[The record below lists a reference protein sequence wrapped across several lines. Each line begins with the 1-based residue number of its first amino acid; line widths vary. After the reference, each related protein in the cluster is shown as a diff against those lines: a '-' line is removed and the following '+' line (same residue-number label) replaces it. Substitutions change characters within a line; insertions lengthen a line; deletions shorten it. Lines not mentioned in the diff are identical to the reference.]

1 MKFLLPVI
9 ASVLLSGCNSIMQ
22 PFGTDN
28 LPAPA
33 PLANFTPERTV
44 IQQWSTKVGSGVG
57 DAYLKLSPAYSDGVV
72 YAADKTGRV
81 VAINATSGASRWEI
95 NTKLPITSGLAVREG
110 MLILGTNDGQ
120 VLALSTQ
127 DGRILWRAQVSNQIL
142 ATPTLLTDAA
152 LIKTIDGQVCSLTLN
167 TGKQKWC
174 HDHGAPTMILRGSSS
189 PQYADGL
196 VVAGF
201 ADGKLAAYHVETGKM
216 VWERALAVPKT
227 TSVVDQLVDIDVDP
241 RIANGVI
248 YVATYQGH
256 VAAVSLRSGDIL
268 WEHAISSYSGLALGQ
283 RLLFVSDAQS
293 TVWAFDRDEG
303 FVVWQQKVL
312 ANRFITGPALM
323 DNTLVVGDAEGYLHW
338 LAQKDGHLMA
348 RVQVEKKHGM
358 IAAPLVSP
366 DETVYVNLTDGKL
379 NAYRLK

>member
-1 MKFLLPVI
+1 M
-9 ASVLLSGCNSIMQ
+9 N

-33 PLANFTPERTV
+33 PLTTFTPERTV
-44 IQQWSTKVGSGVG
+44 TQQWTTTAGKGVG
-57 DAYLKLSPAYSDGVV
+57 DIYLKLSPAYSDGVV
-72 YAADKTGRV
+72 FAADKTGRV
-81 VAINATSGASRWEI
+81 VAVNANSGVSRWDIE
-95 NTKLPITSGLAVREG
+95 TKLPISSGLAARDG
-110 MLILGTNDGQ
+110 MVIFGTDDGQ
-120 VLALSTQ
+120 VLALSSQ
-127 DGRILWRAQVSNQIL
+127 NGRTLWRARVSNQVL
-142 ATPTLLTDAA
+142 ATPTIANDFV
-152 LIKTIDGQVCSLTLN
+152 LIKTIDGQVCLLTLK
-167 TGKQKWC
+167 TGQQKWC

-201 ADGKLAAYHVETGKM
+201 ADGKLAAYNVETGKI

-227 TSVVDQLVDIDVDP
+227 TSAIDQLVDIDVDP

-248 YVATYQGH
+248 YVATYQGN
-256 VAAVSLRSGDIL
+256 VAAVALRTGQII
-268 WEHAISSYSGLALGQ
+268 WEHAISSYSGLALGK
-283 RLLFVSDAQS
+283 RLLFVSDAKS

-303 FVVWQQKVL
+303 SVVWQQKAL

-323 DNTLVVGDAEGYLHW
+323 VDNTVVVGDAEGYLHW
-338 LAQKDGHLMA
+338 LAQNDGHLVA

-358 IAAPLVSP
+358 IASPLVSP
-366 DETVYVNLTDGKL
+366 DETVYVYTTDGKL